1 MQNMIIQK
9 MEDAPKV
16 ILDFEK
22 GLIEFEGECYPENAF
37 EFFEPILLW
46 LSDYF
51 KDTKKETTINFK
63 LSYFNSATTQVLFDI
78 FDILDESGHKALQ
91 INWYY
96 DENNKGT
103 LKDYEEFHEEFE
115 NLNIQAIVIQE
126 SIDGN

>member
-1 MQNMIIQK
+1 MENINIQK
-9 MEDAPKV
+9 TEDSPKV

-51 KDTKKETTINFK
+51 KDNKKETIVNFK

-78 FDILDESGHKALQ
+78 FDIFDESGHEFLQ
-91 INWYY
+91 INWFC
-96 DENNKGT
+96 DKNNKGT

-115 NLNIQAIVIQE
+115 DLNIQAIVIE
-126 SIDGN
+126 EL